1 MKNVFKRGLQLL
13 TLFSSNNDNM
23 STDFIK
29 DNILDYREL
38 GDSAFKRSFER
49 DKALLKEMG
58 YLIEFVNDKWKLSD
72 GYSIL
77 GTRIIEEIKK
87 SENIDTDRFIS
98 VYQLIKQYLNLNYE
112 FEKQNINIS
121 KIVQAINEKR
131 RISYKYNTSIRKV
144 YPLGLRQY
152 DGQWYLGVNENSIFK
167 TFKLNNIEDLKI
179 GSIPDLHNLENIKIN
194 FSWEESVTPTS
205 LIIKLH
211 EDSYIVNKNKFNHK
225 VKNKNINQE
234 ILTIE
239 LETFDLQ
246 GLIQFLLLTES
257 EIIKI
262 SDTEKNKLLEYINE

>member
-87 SENIDTDRFIS
+87 SEKIDTDRFIS
-98 VYQLIKQYLNLNYE
+98 VYQLIKQYFNLNYE

-211 EDSYIVNKNKFNHK
+211 EESYIVNKNKFNHK

-234 ILTIE
+234 IITIE

-262 SDTEKNKLLEYINE
+262 SNTEKNKLMEYINE

>member
-98 VYQLIKQYLNLNYE
+98 VYQLIKQYFNLNYE

-225 VKNKNINQE
+225 VKNKNTNQE

>member
-87 SENIDTDRFIS
+87 SEKIDTDRFIS
-98 VYQLIKQYLNLNYE
+98 VYQLIKQYFNLNYE

-211 EDSYIVNKNKFNHK
+211 EDNYIVNKNKFNHK

-262 SDTEKNKLLEYINE
+262 SDTEKNKLLEYLNE

>member
-29 DNILDYREL
+29 DNILEYREL

-87 SENIDTDRFIS
+87 SEKIDTDRFIS
-98 VYQLIKQYLNLNYE
+98 VYQLIKQYFNLNYE

-246 GLIQFLLLTES
+246 GLTQFLLLTES

>member
-87 SENIDTDRFIS
+87 SEKIDTDRFIS
-98 VYQLIKQYLNLNYE
+98 VYQLIKQYFNLNYE

-234 ILTIE
+234 IITIE

-262 SDTEKNKLLEYINE
+262 SNTEKNKLMEYINE

>member
-1 MKNVFKRGLQLL
+1 MNIVFKRGLQLL

-87 SENIDTDRFIS
+87 SEKIDTDRFIS
-98 VYQLIKQYLNLNYE
+98 VYQLIKQYFNLNYE

-246 GLIQFLLLTES
+246 GLIQFLLSTES

>member
-87 SENIDTDRFIS
+87 SEKIDTDRFIS
-98 VYQLIKQYLNLNYE
+98 VYQLIKQYFNLNYE

-179 GSIPDLHNLENIKIN
+179 GSLPDLHNLENIKIN

>member
-98 VYQLIKQYLNLNYE
+98 VYQLIKQYFNLNYE

-179 GSIPDLHNLENIKIN
+179 GTIPDLHNLENIKIN

-205 LIIKLH
+205 LIIKLK

>member
-1 MKNVFKRGLQLL
+1 M
-13 TLFSSNNDNM
+13 
-23 STDFIK
+23 
-29 DNILDYREL
+29 
-38 GDSAFKRSFER
+38 
-49 DKALLKEMG
+49 
-58 YLIEFVNDKWKLSD
+58 
-72 GYSIL
+72 
-77 GTRIIEEIKK
+77 
-87 SENIDTDRFIS
+87 
-98 VYQLIKQYLNLNYE
+98 
-112 FEKQNINIS
+112 
-121 KIVQAINEKR
+121 
-131 RISYKYNTSIRKV
+131 
-144 YPLGLRQY
+144 
-152 DGQWYLGVNENSIFK
+152 
-167 TFKLNNIEDLKI
+167 
-179 GSIPDLHNLENIKIN
+179 HNLENIKIN

>member
-87 SENIDTDRFIS
+87 SEKIDTDRFVS
-98 VYQLIKQYLNLNYE
+98 VYQLIKQYFNLNYE

>member
-98 VYQLIKQYLNLNYE
+98 VYQLIKQYFNLNYE

-246 GLIQFLLLTES
+246 GLIQFLLLTKS

>member
-98 VYQLIKQYLNLNYE
+98 VYQLIKQYFNLNYE

-234 ILTIE
+234 FLTIE

>member
-29 DNILDYREL
+29 DNILEYREL

-87 SENIDTDRFIS
+87 SEKIDTDRFIS
-98 VYQLIKQYLNLNYE
+98 VYQLIKQYFNLNYE

-131 RISYKYNTSIRKV
+131 RISYRYNTSIRKV

-234 ILTIE
+234 IITIE

>member
-87 SENIDTDRFIS
+87 SEKIDTDRFIS
-98 VYQLIKQYLNLNYE
+98 VYQLIKQYFNLNYE

>member
-87 SENIDTDRFIS
+87 SEKIDTDRFIS
-98 VYQLIKQYLNLNYE
+98 VYQLIKQYFNLNYE

-225 VKNKNINQE
+225 VKNKNINRE

-246 GLIQFLLLTES
+246 GLIQFLLLTKS

>member
-87 SENIDTDRFIS
+87 SEKIDTDRFIS
-98 VYQLIKQYLNLNYE
+98 VYQLIKQYFNLNYE

-246 GLIQFLLLTES
+246 GLIQFLLLTKS